1 MRYLL
6 TWLLCSF
13 LVLIA
18 GCDPREHPDVRREQ
32 KDELLV
38 YSGMTM
44 IKPLLELAKIMERE
58 HDCLVR
64 VTYGGTGNI
73 AKSVRINQVG
83 DIFFPGE
90 NSYIQALKD
99 EGLVTDVVS
108 VGVNQAALFVQRGNP
123 LHIKAALPELADPGY
138 HVVLGN
144 ECSGAIGRETKIM
157 LTQAGIYDDVIENVL
172 YMATDSK
179 GLAQAIRHQD
189 ADLVINWKAVA
200 FLPENKYV
208 MEVLELPEA
217 VAEKHPLQMALL
229 SYSRHV
235 DLARAFLD
243 LARSE
248 RGQKIFH
255 HYGFADGS

>member
-1 MRYLL
+1 M
-6 TWLLCSF
+6 
-13 LVLIA
+13 
-18 GCDPREHPDVRREQ
+18 
-32 KDELLV
+32 
-38 YSGMTM
+38 
-44 IKPLLELAKIMERE
+44 
-58 HDCLVR
+58 
-64 VTYGGTGNI
+64 
-73 AKSVRINQVG
+73 
-83 DIFFPGE
+83 
-90 NSYIQALKD
+90 
-99 EGLVTDVVS
+99 TDVVS

-217 VAEKHPLQMALL
+217 VAEKHPA
-229 SYSRHV
+229 
-235 DLARAFLD
+235 
-243 LARSE
+243 
-248 RGQKIFH
+248 
-255 HYGFADGS
+255 ADGVVELFRAMSIWRAPFSTWPVLSADRRSFIIMDLLTDHEAFFGKCVRADPVAAHFCHPDRVRPAFWSPLS